1 MRILFAAILLAA
13 GAARA
18 RVAVVTLS
26 DGSKLRG
33 GVVLQTADGVELTT
47 PEGRLHI
54 GLDRIL
60 RIDYAES
67 PAPFLALPPVEASPA
82 SPIAPVRA
90 VPSERRHLVSLGLGL
105 IEPVSKV
112 NFRSIGGGSA
122 DNGDLGVQLG
132 GQYVYFLTPRL
143 AAGLDVDY
151 YSRSGTLSSR
161 LYPEGAA
168 SVAGDTWL
176 MLGILRYTLADGG
189 SARPFILLGAGG
201 GWNKTTIDVHPSVWA
216 GTATHETRR
225 LIDDSAWTPA
235 ASVRLGLD
243 LDVDAL
249 TPGIVTLEA
258 GWTGLAGARYA
269 ATPRGEALG
278 LSGVSAPLHILS
290 FTARY
295 GWRF

>member
-1 MRILFAAILLAA
+1 MKRLFAALLLAA

-18 RVAVVTLS
+18 GAAVVAPR
-26 DGSKLRG
+26 DGGKL
-33 GVVLQTADGVELTT
+33 
-47 PEGRLHI
+47 
-54 GLDRIL
+54 GLD
-60 RIDYAES
+60 YAK
-67 PAPFLALPPVEASPA
+67 PPLTLIVQPPIEPVPA
-82 SPIAPVRA
+82 SPVVAAPA
-90 VPSERRHLVSLGLGL
+90 APSPRRQLVSLGLGL

-112 NFRSIGGGSA
+112 DFRVVGGGSA
-122 DNGDLGVQLG
+122 DNGALGVHLG

-143 AAGLDVDY
+143 GAGLDIDY
-151 YSRSGTLSSR
+151 ADRDGTLSTR
-161 LYPEGAA
+161 LYPAADA
-168 SVAGDTWL
+168 SVGGDTWL
-176 MLGILRYTLADGG
+176 MLAILRYTLVDGG

-201 GWNKTTIDVHPSVWA
+201 GWNKTTIDVRPSVWA
-216 GTATHETRR
+216 DTATHETRR

-243 LDVDAL
+243 IDADPL
-249 TPGIVTLEA
+249 APGIVILEA

-278 LSGVSAPLHILS
+278 IRGVTPALNILS